1 MNANE
6 LTKQILEYCR
16 LKGHFVFR
24 MNNYA
29 TKQRA
34 NIMTRGCGDI
44 MGCTKD
50 GKALSIEIKV
60 GNDRQS
66 SYQKDFEAHYKKRGG
81 IYILAH
87 ELEDVTEVI

>member
-1 MNANE
+1 
-6 LTKQILEYCR
+6 
-16 LKGHFVFR
+16 
-24 MNNYA
+24 
-29 TKQRA
+29 
-34 NIMTRGCGDI
+34 
-44 MGCTKD
+44 MGCTKN